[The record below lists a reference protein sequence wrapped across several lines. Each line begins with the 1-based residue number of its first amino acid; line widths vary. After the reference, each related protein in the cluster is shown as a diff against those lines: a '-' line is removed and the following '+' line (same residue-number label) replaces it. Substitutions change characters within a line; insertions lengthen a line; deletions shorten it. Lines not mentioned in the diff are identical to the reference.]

1 MKLNSEN
8 RIGFMVDSHGD
19 SAVVSKGVDFQ
30 AGWDAINDK
39 RMIPS
44 NVYRARDLTKQ
55 VLTIVENETCFSMN
69 RQICLPRF
77 SPEGFVD
84 ALHSQTDS

>member
-39 RMIPS
+39 RMIRYFTKRRMDFDCS
-44 NVYRARDLTKQ
+44 KLTTHLPMIIEEEIIEP
-55 VLTIVENETCFSMN
+55 VNEPAS
-69 RQICLPRF
+69 
-77 SPEGFVD
+77 
-84 ALHSQTDS
+84 